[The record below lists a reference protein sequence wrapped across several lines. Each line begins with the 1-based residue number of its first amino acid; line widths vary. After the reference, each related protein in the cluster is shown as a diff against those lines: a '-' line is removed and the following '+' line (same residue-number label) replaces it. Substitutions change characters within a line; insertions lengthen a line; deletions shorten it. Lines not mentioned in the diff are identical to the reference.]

1 MMQAKRQIVVLGGG
15 GFSAQPD
22 NKQLDDYALR
32 LTRKQTPRVCF
43 VPTAGGDNPDYVQRY
58 YAAFR
63 WPRAKA
69 SHLPLFARDRE
80 TPRERLLAQDL
91 IYVGGGNT
99 ANLLAVWRLH
109 GVDQIL
115 REAWQRGIV
124 LAGVCAGMLCWFE
137 CGVTDSFGP
146 LAALR
151 NGLGIL
157 PHSACPYYD
166 ADPLRRPTYHQKIRD
181 GLPTGY
187 AADVDAA
194 LHFVGTGLKACLSSR
209 RGARGYRVDLRAGA
223 VRETA
228 LPTRYLGARQGSR
241 NARIRRDSIDGD
253 KS

>member
-1 MMQAKRQIVVLGGG
+1 MKRQIVVLGGG

-22 NKQLDDYALR
+22 NRLLDDYALR
-32 LTRKQTPRVCF
+32 LTRKQAPRVCF
-43 VPTAGGDNPDYVQRY
+43 VATAGGDNPDYVKRF

-69 SHLPLFARDRE
+69 SHLPLFARDSA
-80 TPRERLLAQDL
+80 TPREQLLAQDL

-109 GVDQIL
+109 GVDQIM

-137 CGVTDSFGP
+137 GGVTDSFGP
-146 LAALR
+146 LAAVR

-157 PHSACPYYD
+157 SGSACPYYD
-166 ADPLRRPTYHQKIRD
+166 ADPLRRPTYHRKIRD
-181 GLPTGY
+181 GLPGGY

-194 LHFVGTGLKACLSSR
+194 LHFVGTRLKACLSSR
-209 RGARGYRVDLRAGA
+209 RGARAYRVELRAGA

-228 LPTRYLGARQGSR
+228 LPTRLLGARQKTKHTRQRR
-241 NARIRRDSIDGD
+241 NTNDGD